1 MLFEQ
6 GKPQRSLLEYHQRL
20 GAFSA
25 DCGITFPVTPLT
37 TIIDVSRALV
47 DTGSLGDQ
55 HAFLAR
61 IFPFS
66 PVFSST
72 LEIFREIAP
81 GFEDELVDFLVTHSF
96 SWMVDRETT
105 GNLLGA
111 PTELQFLFDVLLD
124 SHIANTW
131 AGATQFPSPREPS
144 VRTVG
149 LIPPVLGAVR
159 RNLSRYH

>member
-1 MLFEQ
+1 LSRVN
-6 GKPQRSLLEYHQRL
+6 PSDRSWSTIN
-20 GAFSA
+20 AFRAVSA

-72 LEIFREIAP
+72 LEIFREITP
-81 GFEDELVDFLVTHSF
+81 GLEDELVDCLVTHSF
-96 SWMVDRETT
+96 FRMVDRETT

-111 PTELQFLFDVLLD
+111 PTELQFLFDV
-124 SHIANTW
+124 STWIAISRIRGRARLNFRLRVDRAFAQW
-131 AGATQFPSPREPS
+131 A
-144 VRTVG
+144 
-149 LIPPVLGAVR
+149 
-159 RNLSRYH
+159 